1 MKLNWESDTSVN
13 FIQLQE
19 EDTPLHTHTPAVVC
33 IHHVGDKI
41 SSGINL
47 EKWHFTFNLLNIYW
61 KTVKLHESTVAL
73 QWECMQHIISKS
85 YQTPTLKKVKGVQSM
100 LKRKKWLNSVQQLT
114 TGNRC
119 YLFPTTRI
127 MSFQT
132 YLPFGRRFEHCHWLS
147 LHNYQYYIA
156 AVK

>member
-1 MKLNWESDTSVN
+1 
-13 FIQLQE
+13 
-19 EDTPLHTHTPAVVC
+19 
-33 IHHVGDKI
+33 
-41 SSGINL
+41 
-47 EKWHFTFNLLNIYW
+47 
-61 KTVKLHESTVAL
+61 
-73 QWECMQHIISKS
+73 
-85 YQTPTLKKVKGVQSM
+85 
-100 LKRKKWLNSVQQLT
+100 LT